1 MSELRIDFYIYNDQV
16 FALGQKYVR
25 KRKGAVGMHLTVLK
39 MRITCKQK
47 CDRNVYELWITE
59 CALFRLQS

>member
-25 KRKGAVGMHLTVLK
+25 KRKGAVGMRLTVLK

-47 CDRNVYELWITE
+47 CDRNVYELW
-59 CALFRLQS
+59 LV